1 MTEPLKNALTG
12 SPDGDTV
19 AGRAPSR
26 PLDRIE
32 IKDLLV
38 RSIVGIN
45 ENERRKRQ
53 DILLNL
59 VMFTDIR
66 TSGESD
72 DITQTVNY
80 RTVAKSIIKT
90 VEDSSFFTVE
100 KLATEV
106 ARLVL
111 DEHDV
116 LQVTVSV
123 EKPGALRFARSVGVT
138 ITRTPEDFM
147 S

>member
-1 MTEPLKNALTG
+1 MNEPQKQARTG
-12 SPDGDTV
+12 EG
-19 AGRAPSR
+19 GR

-38 RSIVGIN
+38 RGIVGIN
-45 ENERRKRQ
+45 ETERRKRQ

-59 VMFTDIR
+59 VMLANVR
-66 TSGESD
+66 PAGESD
-72 DITQTVNY
+72 EIDQTVNY
-80 RTVAKSIIKT
+80 RTVAKSIIRL
-90 VEDSSFFTVE
+90 VEGSSYFTVE

-111 DEHDV
+111 AEHPV
-116 LQVTVSV
+116 AEVTVSV

-138 ITRTPEDFM
+138 ITRSQSDFI